1 MSSSTSEADSPTLL
15 LFGPLSSLSPST
27 LESIRN
33 TIISSSTHAW
43 VEEAFTSLL
52 VAYTDLC
59 QEFSSLYDADV
70 KASIANLATW
80 LKTGVATPNTE
91 NMPNTLLAPL
101 VVAAQLVQYRAFCEK
116 QGLNYKEGKV
126 QEINGFCI
134 GLLSALAVSLSQG
147 EASRD
152 FGLHAATAV
161 RLAML
166 AGAVVDEQD
175 ARNGS
180 GPSRTLSVAWKFG
193 DGGDRAKDLEGLL
206 EKYPEVYISVVYDT
220 TRVSLTTPLPILQE
234 LQQYLQDAGYTV
246 AELGLTGRFH
256 SQAHHGHKFQSLVDF
271 CDRTPSFTF
280 PPAKALSIPTR
291 KNDGTSVFN
300 PEESLHS
307 TVLQSILLQKCEW
320 YTSVSNLSA
329 TCLATS
335 SLSIVVFGESCI
347 PSSLRGALSGRIINQ
362 DDLFAAPASTFRDN
376 PNDIAIIGM
385 SLNVAGA
392 SSVSEF
398 WNLLASGKSQHKLV
412 PEERFTFNTAYREND
427 GSRKWYGNFIDGIED
442 FDHKFFKKTPRES
455 VGMDPQQTLL
465 LQCAYQ
471 AVEMSGYFNVEN
483 RSEEDMNIG
492 CYIGMCGND
501 YSSNSGH
508 HAPTAFT
515 STGTLRSFV
524 AGKVSHYFGWL
535 GPSLTLD
542 TACSASAVA
551 IHSAC
556 RAIISGECTAAL
568 AGGTNAITEPLVY
581 QNLAAA
587 SFLSPTGAC
596 KPFDAKAD
604 GYCRGEAVSA
614 VLLKSLAQA
623 RKDGDVVF
631 GVIAGTAVAQNS
643 NDTPIVV
650 PNTPSLS
657 TLFRSV
663 LKTAKLSAQ
672 DVSVVEAHGTGTQVG
687 DPAEYAA
694 IRDVFGQDIDN
705 GVKRTTPLQ
714 LGSVKGLV
722 GHTEGSSGVVSLVKV
737 LCMMNEGAIPPQAS
751 HTTINPAIGVKESD
765 GIQISLQEKAW
776 DAKFK
781 AAMINNYGASGS
793 NATMVVTQAPKP
805 KSRTTSAGKDV
816 KENLDLRYP
825 LWISGLDDRS
835 IHTYMSKLQSFLKQK
850 PNLAMSDLAFN
861 IFRQSNRTLPRA
873 LLLSARSVSE
883 LTEKIPKLDAD
894 AGAFVDVQSPRPVVL
909 CFGGQISTTIAL
921 DRAVYD
927 NTMLLRH
934 HMDRCNALAI
944 SFGAGSIYPA
954 VFQPT
959 PIADIV
965 LLQAALF
972 AVQYSTAQ
980 CWLDSGVHPVAVV
993 GHSFGELTALCVS
1006 GALGVE
1012 DAMKLIVGRATLIR
1026 DSWGPEKGAMV
1037 AVEGTE
1043 EEVSKALGEM
1053 GPDFKASIAC
1063 FNAPRSHTVAGPVKD
1078 IEDFAATLSKIHP
1091 ELRFK
1096 KLTVSNAFHSSLVA
1110 PLRSELQRIG
1120 KSLNFGAPIIPVE
1133 RATKDTTSAT
1143 PYDADFVADH
1153 LQNPVYFSH
1162 AVARLAKKYPSAIWL
1177 EAGSNATIT
1186 SMASKALNTPPG
1198 HHFQAINISTPQGGL
1213 QRLLDSTFQLW
1224 KAGLRVA
1231 YWGHS
1236 KAQTA
1241 DYNPILLPPYQFEK
1255 KKHWLEHKEPP
1266 KLVATVC
1273 DHADTGEK
1281 ELPTKLYSFT
1291 GYQDSKQRLARF
1303 RINTMIPKY
1312 EQIVAGHTI
1321 AGTASICPATVQID
1335 VTIEALRSLE
1345 KELAEDSVQPQI
1357 NNVVNM
1363 VPVCIDPSR
1372 SVWLDL
1378 EALNANRT
1386 VWSWKWTSTGLSGA
1400 APTTHVTG
1408 ELNFR
1413 NSNDLQYQAEFSRYD
1428 RLVTN
1433 GRCVQVL
1440 YSKDADEVLQG
1451 QRSIYRIFAPI
1462 VDYSPLYFGVQ
1473 RVVGQDSVSAG
1484 LVVKK
1489 HGGEGWLDAFYADAL
1504 CQVAGLWVNCMM
1516 DGDEKDMWIANG
1528 VEHWLRAPA
1537 VKIQTSSNDKWHVF
1551 CQHSRSADGNSVL
1564 SDIFIFDATSGA
1576 LTEVIMGVK
1585 YAKVART
1592 SMGKLLS
1599 RLTAQ
1604 TGTIKAPVSQ
1614 TAAPVLMASAE
1625 TPVPSQPIPQ
1635 TEAPP
1640 VVQKAAKPA
1649 PETPSINIIGKLK
1662 DVLADISG
1670 LEREEIKDD
1679 VELGDIGI
1687 DSLMGMEMAREI
1699 EKEFDCTLPQDELM
1713 HVTNFPSL
1721 LRCVQGALGAST
1733 GDVTV
1738 PSSSASEDEAEDDAV
1753 GATTP
1758 ASVSTNA
1765 TSVDL
1770 DFSEA
1775 LSKGLE
1781 LSRSAVL
1788 KAFGEM
1794 KLTTDQLMEEY
1805 GNRGYLST
1813 IAPLQDQLCVAL
1825 IIEGFKEL
1833 GCDLA
1838 AAKPGEKLPLIPY
1851 ADDQKRFAQYLYTV
1865 LETARIVEL
1874 DNGNITRTHIA
1885 VPTRQSADILKELLS
1900 SYPEHACC
1908 NELAHYTGSHLAGIL
1923 TGREDGIK
1931 LIFGTDRGRELVAG
1945 VYADNPMNKI
1955 YYAQMGDFIRRIAAS
1970 TPQRPGQGPLKIL
1983 EMGAG
1988 TGATTKVILP
1998 LLAEL
2003 EIEVEFT
2010 FTDLAASFVA
2020 AARKQFKHL
2029 PFMKFRTHDIEK
2041 VPADDLLHSQH
2052 IVLASNAVHATRSLP
2067 IAATNIRKM
2076 LRPDGVLL
2084 MVEMTEPMYWCD
2096 IIFGVFE
2103 GWWLFEDDRQHALSS
2118 SEDWEKVLHGAGY
2131 GHVDWTDGHIVETKC
2146 QRLIM
2151 ATAGG
2156 EQLPRLPIAPKQQED
2171 FRHEEREA
2179 ATSKLISKTALDFT
2193 IPTIPEADIIK
2204 TPSTGH
2210 CILITGATGSLGSH
2224 MAAHYASL
2232 PTVTSVICLN
2242 RRSHNS
2248 PHTPLQRQLHSFT
2261 QKSII
2266 LPPNSLSKLTAY
2278 ETDTTKPLLG
2288 LPEETYNALSTTV
2301 THIVHNAWPMNG
2313 KLPLQAFTPQFKVLR
2328 HLLELAALV
2337 SAKRGLGFK
2346 FSFQFISSIAT
2357 VGHYP
2362 FHAGTP
2368 HIPEQRMSIE
2378 SVLPNGYGD
2387 AKFVCERV
2395 LDETLHRYPDRFRA
2409 MVVRLGQVAGS
2420 STSGYWN
2427 ENEHFAFLVKSAQT
2441 LRALPRLEGVVSWTC
2456 VDDVAG
2462 ASAELLLDDEP
2473 ERIYHIDNPVRQD
2486 WAGMLK
2492 LLAGELEIP
2501 EARIVA
2507 FEEWIRR
2514 VRMFPSTGAAGKF
2527 DENPAQRLVDFFADD
2542 FRRMSCGGVLL
2553 GTEKSRAHSER
2564 MRGVGPVDEETVRVF
2579 VRSWRGRGFL
2589 L

>member
-1 MSSSTSEADSPTLL
+1 MPSPKLL
-15 LFGPLSSLSPST
+15 LFGPLSSSLSPST
-27 LESIRN
+27 LENLRT
-33 TIISSSTHAW
+33 TIISTSTHAW
-43 VEEAFTSLL
+43 VEDAFISLL
-52 VAYTDLC
+52 VEYTALC
-59 QEFSSLYDADV
+59 REFPELYDADV
-70 KASIANLATW
+70 KSSIAKLPAW
-80 LKTGVATPNTE
+80 LRTGDVTPNTE
-91 NMPNTLLAPL
+91 QISNTLLAPL
-101 VVAAQLVQYRAFCEK
+101 VVVAQLVQYRTFFEK
-116 QGLNYKEGKV
+116 QGLDYKQSKV
-126 QEINGFCI
+126 EETSGFCI
-134 GLLSALAVSLSQG
+134 GLLSALVVSLSHDSAPTQFG
-147 EASRD
+147 QYAS
-152 FGLHAATAV
+152 TAV

-166 AGAVVDEQD
+166 DGAIVDGQD
-175 ARNGS
+175 AKDTS
-180 GPSRTLSVAWKFG
+180 GPSRTLSVAWKRG
-193 DGGDRAKDLEGLL
+193 DTGDRTKDLESLL
-206 EKYPEVYISVVYDT
+206 KKYPDVYISVTYDV
-220 TRVSLTTPLPILQE
+220 TRVSLTAPLSILQE
-234 LQQYLQDAGYTV
+234 LQRDLQDSGYTV
-246 AELGLTGRFH
+246 AELGLAGRFH
-256 SQAHHGHKFQSLVDF
+256 SQAHHGHVFQSIVDF
-271 CDRTPSFTF
+271 CDRSPSFAF
-280 PPAKALSIPTR
+280 PTAKSLTIATQTNNGSSLFDR
-291 KNDGTSVFN
+291 EK
-300 PEESLHS
+300 SLHS
-307 TVLQSILLQKCEW
+307 TVLQSILIQKCEW
-320 YTSVSNLSA
+320 YACVSKLSA
-329 TCLATS
+329 TCLETPS
-335 SLSIVVFGESCI
+335 SSIVLFGETCI
-347 PSSLRGALSGRIINQ
+347 PSSLRGALSGRIVNQ
-362 DDLFAAPASTFRDN
+362 DDLFTAAASTVREN

-392 SSVSEF
+392 PSVSEF

-412 PEERFTFNTAYREND
+412 PEERFNFNTAYRDND
-427 GSRKWYGNFIDGIED
+427 GSRKWYGNFIDGLED

-455 VGMDPQQTLL
+455 VGMDPQQRQL

-483 RSEEDMNIG
+483 HSEDAKNIG

-581 QNLAAA
+581 QNLAGA
-587 SFLSPTGAC
+587 SFLSPTGSC

-623 RKDGDVVF
+623 RKDGDVIF

-650 PNTPSLS
+650 PNSPSLS

-672 DVSVVEAHGTGTQVG
+672 EVSVVEAHGTGTQVG
-687 DPAEYAA
+687 DPAEYGA
-694 IRDVFGQDIDN
+694 IRSVFGQEKDN
-705 GVKRTTPLQ
+705 GVKRTVPLQ

-722 GHTEGSSGVVSLVKV
+722 GHTEGSSGVVSLIKV

-751 HTTINPAIGVKESD
+751 HSVINPAIGAKESD
-765 GIQISLQEKAW
+765 GIQISLQQKVW

-793 NATMVVTQAPKP
+793 NATMVVTQAPTP
-805 KSRTTSAGKDV
+805 RSRTTSAGKDV
-816 KENLDLRYP
+816 TEKLDIKYP
-825 LWISGLDDRS
+825 LWISGLDDKS
-835 IHTYMSKLQSFLKQK
+835 IRTYTTKLHALLKQK
-850 PNLAMSDLAFN
+850 PNIAMADLAFN
-861 IFRQSNRTLPRA
+861 IFRQSNRTLSRA

-883 LTEKIPKLDAD
+883 LTEKLSKLDAD
-894 AGAFVDVQSPRPVVL
+894 AGASIDIPSPRPVVL

-927 NTMLLRH
+927 NTTLLRH

-944 SFGAGSIYPA
+944 SLGAGSIYPA

-980 CWLDSGVHPVAVV
+980 CWLESGLHPVSVV
-993 GHSFGELTALCVS
+993 GHSFGELTAMCVS

-1012 DAMKLIVGRATLIR
+1012 DAMKLIIGRATLIR
-1026 DSWGPEKGAMV
+1026 DSWGPEKGTMV

-1043 EEVSKALGEM
+1043 EEVLNALGEI
-1053 GPDFKASIAC
+1053 GPDSTASIAC
-1063 FNAPRSHTVAGPVKD
+1063 FNAPRSHTVAGSNKD
-1078 IEDFAATLSKIHP
+1078 IDSFAEALSSNHP

-1096 KLTVSNAFHSSLVA
+1096 KLAVSNAYHSSLVA
-1110 PLRSELQRIG
+1110 PLRSELQKIG
-1120 KSLNFGAPIIPVE
+1120 KGLTFGTPTIPVE
-1133 RATKDTTSAT
+1133 RAIRDDTTGAA
-1143 PYDADFVADH
+1143 YDADFVANH
-1153 LQNPVYFSH
+1153 LQNPVCFSH

-1186 SMASKALNTPPG
+1186 SMASKALNAPPA
-1198 HHFQAINISTPQGGL
+1198 HHFQAINLSTAQGGL
-1213 QRLLDSTFQLW
+1213 QRLLDSTAQLW

-1241 DYNPILLPPYQFEK
+1241 EYNPILLPPYQFEK

-1266 KLVATVC
+1266 KTVASVC
-1273 DHADTGEK
+1273 DHAVVETGEK
-1281 ELPTKLYSFT
+1281 ELPTKLYTFT

-1303 RINTMIPKY
+1303 RVNTMIPRY

-1321 AGTASICPATVQID
+1321 AGAASICPATVQID
-1335 VTIEALRSLE
+1335 VTIEAIRSLE
-1345 KELAEDSVQPQI
+1345 KELAENNVQPQI
-1357 NNVVNM
+1357 NNVLNR
-1363 VPVCIDPSR
+1363 VPVCVDPSR

-1386 VWSWKWTSTGLSGA
+1386 VWSWKWTSTGISGA

-1408 ELNFR
+1408 ELHFR
-1413 NSNDLQYQAEFSRYD
+1413 SSNDLQYQSEFSRYE
-1428 RLVTN
+1428 RLVSHS
-1433 GRCVQVL
+1433 RCVQAL

-1462 VDYSPLYFGVQ
+1462 VDYSPMYFGVR

-1484 LVVKK
+1484 LVVKQ
-1489 HGGEGWLDAFYADAL
+1489 HGGDCWLDAFYADAL
-1504 CQVAGLWVNCMM
+1504 CQVAGIWVNCMM

-1537 VKIQTSSNDKWHVF
+1537 ANIQSSSSTKWHVF

-1564 SDIFIFDATSGA
+1564 SDIFIFDASSGA

-1585 YAKVART
+1585 YAKVARV

-1599 RLTAQ
+1599 RLTGQ
-1604 TGTIKAPVSQ
+1604 TGTVKAAVSQSVTSVLKAP
-1614 TAAPVLMASAE
+1614 AE
-1625 TPVPSQPIPQ
+1625 TPVSSQPTPQ
-1635 TEAPP
+1635 AVATPKA
-1640 VVQKAAKPA
+1640 QKAQPA
-1649 PETPSINIIGKLK
+1649 PETPSINITEKLK
-1662 DVLADISG
+1662 AVLADISG
-1670 LEREEIKDD
+1670 LEPEEIKDD

-1699 EKEFDCTLPQDELM
+1699 EKEFKCTLPQDELM

-1721 LRCVQGALGAST
+1721 LRCVQGALGAPTDSA
-1733 GDVTV
+1733 V
-1738 PSSSASEDEAEDDAV
+1738 PSSSASSNGTEDETP
-1753 GATTP
+1753 GASTP
-1758 ASVSTNA
+1758 A

-1770 DFSEA
+1770 DFSET
-1775 LSKGLE
+1775 LPKGLQ
-1781 LSRSAVL
+1781 LPQSTIL
-1788 KAFGEM
+1788 KAFGET
-1794 KLTTDQLMEEY
+1794 KLTTDRMMEEY

-1838 AAKPGEKLPLIPY
+1838 AAKSGENLPTIPH
-1851 ADDQKRFAQYLYTV
+1851 ANDQKRFAKYLYTV
-1865 LETARIVEL
+1865 LQTARIV
-1874 DNGNITRTHIA
+1874 DIKNGSITRTHIA
-1885 VPTRQSADILKELLS
+1885 
-1900 SYPEHACC
+1900 
-1908 NELAHYTGSHLAGIL
+1908 
-1923 TGREDGIK
+1923 
-1931 LIFGTDRGRELVAG
+1931 
-1945 VYADNPMNKI
+1945 
-1955 YYAQMGDFIRRIAAS
+1955 
-1970 TPQRPGQGPLKIL
+1970 GPLKIL

-1988 TGATTKVILP
+1988 TGATTKMILP

-2020 AARKQFKHL
+2020 AARKKFKHL
-2029 PFMKFRTHDIEK
+2029 SFMKFRTHDIEK
-2041 VPADDLLHSQH
+2041 APADDLLHSQH
-2052 IVLASNAVHATRSLP
+2052 IVLASNAVHATHSLP

-2084 MVEMTEPMYWCD
+2084 MLEMTEPMYWCD

-2103 GWWLFEDDRQHALSS
+2103 GWWMFEDDRQHALSS
-2118 SEDWEKVLHGAGY
+2118 TEDWEKVLHGAGY
-2131 GHVDWTDGHIVETKC
+2131 GHVDWSGGHIAETKC

-2151 ATAGG
+2151 ATSGG
-2156 EQLPRLPIAPKQQED
+2156 EQLPRLPIGPKQQED

-2179 ATSKLISKTALDFT
+2179 ATSKLIEKTASDFA
-2193 IPTIPEADIIK
+2193 IPSIEESDAIK
-2204 TPSTGH
+2204 PPSAGH
-2210 CILITGATGSLGSH
+2210 CVLITGATGSLGSH
-2224 MAAHYASL
+2224 MTAHYANL
-2232 PTVTSVICLN
+2232 PTVASVVCLN
-2242 RRSHNS
+2242 RRSYNS
-2248 PHTPLQRQLHSFT
+2248 DCEPLERQLKSFSSKDISLT
-2261 QKSII
+2261 S
-2266 LPPNSLSKLTAY
+2266 SALSKISAY
-2278 ETDTTKPLLG
+2278 ETDTSKPFLG
-2288 LPEETYNALSTTV
+2288 LSESTYYSLINTV

-2313 KLPLQAFTPQFKVLR
+2313 KLPLQAFTPQFRVFR
-2328 HLLELAALV
+2328 RLLDFAALV
-2337 SAKRGLGFK
+2337 SARRQPGFK
-2346 FSFQFISSIAT
+2346 FTFQFISSIAT

-2362 FHAGTP
+2362 YHTGSS
-2368 HIPEQRMSIE
+2368 HIPEEQMTIE
-2378 SVLPNGYGD
+2378 SVLTNGYGD
-2387 AKFVCERV
+2387 AKFVCERI
-2395 LDETLHRYPDRFRA
+2395 LDETLHKHPSRFNA

-2427 ENEHFAFLVKSAQT
+2427 ENEHLAFLIKSSQT
-2441 LRALPRLEGVVSWTC
+2441 LNALPKLDGLVSWTP
-2456 VDDVAG
+2456 VDAVAG
-2462 ASAELLLDDEP
+2462 ASADLLLDEHP
-2473 ERIYHIDNPVRQD
+2473 EGIYHIDNPIRQS
-2486 WAGMLK
+2486 WATMLP
-2492 LLAGELEIP
+2492 LLAAELDIAEQN
-2501 EARIVA
+2501 IVP
-2507 FEEWIRR
+2507 FDEWIRR

-2542 FRRMSCGGVLL
+2542 FRRMSCGGILM
-2553 GTEKSRAHSER
+2553 GTEKSRAHSQR
-2564 MRGVGPVDEETVRVF
+2564 MRDVGPVDKETVHGF
-2579 VRSWRGRGFL
+2579 VNSWRARGFL